1 MSATNDGPYFGDE
14 TLDFLEELSLNN
26 NRDWFTAHKPRY
38 ESFVR
43 DPALAFVRAMA
54 PRLERLAP
62 SLIADD
68 RKMGG
73 SLMRIYRDTRFSKDK
88 TPYKTNIGIHFRHK
102 SAKDVHAPG
111 LYVHVGLDGHFVGV

>member
-62 SLIADD
+62 SLIAE
-68 RKMGG
+68 K
-73 SLMRIYRDTRFSKDK
+73 L
-88 TPYKTNIGIHFRHK
+88 IGL
-102 SAKDVHAPG
+102 S
-111 LYVHVGLDGHFVGV
+111 HFVHRRFAFSGGP